1 MSALLETAL
10 SLASRGLHV
19 FPCKPRDKKPA
30 LWNGLKGA
38 TTDPNIIAGW
48 WRNSD
53 FNIGLATGECSGIFV
68 IDIDG
73 MDAEAEL
80 TKLISKHG
88 ALPHTVESITARG
101 RHVFFAYPDR
111 AIRNSAGKIA
121 PGIDVRG
128 DGGYVLAP
136 PSVHPSGRNYTWS
149 VDSADAF
156 AAAPNW
162 LLTAAAAK
170 PVAVNGTAAAT
181 PATEWH
187 ELIKGAAEGTR
198 DNTIT
203 RLAGYLLCRRVDPV
217 MALAFLQSWNVT
229 SCTPPLP
236 DEDIA
241 RIVDS
246 ISSRELRR
254 RGGFGR

>member
-1 MSALLETAL
+1 VGALLETAL

-19 FPCKPRDKKPA
+19 FPCKSREKKPA
-30 LWNGLKGA
+30 SWNGLKGA
-38 TTDPNIIAGW
+38 TTDRNIIAGW
-48 WRNSD
+48 WRSSD
-53 FNIGLATGECSGIFV
+53 YNIGLATGERSSVFV
-68 IDIDG
+68 VDIDG

-80 TKLISKHG
+80 IKLESKHG
-88 ALPHTVESITARG
+88 VLPRTIESITARG
-101 RHVFFAYPDR
+101 RHLFFTYPDR
-111 AIRNSAGKIA
+111 AIRNSASKIA

-136 PSVHPSGRNYTWS
+136 PSVHPSGKCYEWS

-162 LLTAAAAK
+162 LLSAAAK
-170 PVAVNGTAAAT
+170 PSAANGAAAT

-203 RLAGYLLCRRVDPV
+203 RLAGYLLCRRIDPL
-217 MALAFLQSWNVT
+217 MALALLQSWNAT
-229 SCTPPLP
+229 SCAPPLP

-241 RIVDS
+241 RIVNS
-246 ISSRELRR
+246 IAGKELRR

>member
-1 MSALLETAL
+1 MGALLETAL

-19 FPCKPRDKKPA
+19 FPCKSREKKPA

-48 WRNSD
+48 WRSSD
-53 FNIGLATGECSGIFV
+53 YNIGLATGERSGVFV
-68 IDIDG
+68 VDIDG

-80 TKLISKHG
+80 IKFVSKHG
-88 ALPHTVESITARG
+88 VLPRTVESITARG
-101 RHVFFAYPDR
+101 RHLFFTYPDR
-111 AIRNSAGKIA
+111 PIRNSASKIA

-136 PSVHPSGRNYTWS
+136 PSVHPSGKSYEWS
-149 VDSADAF
+149 VDSADTF
-156 AAAPNW
+156 ATAPNW
-162 LLTAAAAK
+162 LVSAAVKPSATNGAA
-170 PVAVNGTAAAT
+170 VAV
-181 PATEWH
+181 PATQWH

-217 MALAFLQSWNVT
+217 MALAFLQSWNAT

-236 DEDIA
+236 DEDIV
-241 RIVDS
+241 RIVNS
-246 ISSRELRR
+246 IAGKELRR

>member
-1 MSALLETAL
+1 MSALPDTAL

-48 WRNSD
+48 WRTSD
-53 FNIGLATGECSGIFV
+53 FNIGLATGERSGVFV
-68 IDIDG
+68 VDIDG

-80 TKLISKHG
+80 TKLESRHG
-88 ALPHTVESITARG
+88 ALPRTVESITARG
-101 RHVFFAYPDR
+101 RHIFFTYPDR
-111 AIRNSAGKIA
+111 AIRNSASKIA

-128 DGGYVLAP
+128 DGGYVLTP
-136 PSVHPSGRNYTWS
+136 PSIHPSGKSYEWS

-156 AAAPNW
+156 AAAPAW
-162 LLTAAAAK
+162 LLSAAAK
-170 PVAVNGTAAAT
+170 PTAADGTAIAA
-181 PATEWH
+181 EWH

-217 MALAFLQSWNVT
+217 VVLALLQSWNAT
-229 SCTPPLP
+229 SCAPPLP
-236 DEDIA
+236 DEDIS

-246 ISSRELRR
+246 IAGKEMRR